1 MYFIKQSSS
10 VLISVTVLVGFS
22 AGFAF
27 AQPAAKSLVDNECAE
42 CHNTKRIY
50 GANKKAGEWEKTVDR
65 MIKKGAQI
73 KPEEKDAVIKYLNT
87 LNK

>member
-1 MYFIKQSSS
+1 MKMFFV
-10 VLISVTVLVGFS
+10 VLISGVFLLLPATAPL
-22 AGFAF
+22 F
-27 AQPAAKSLVDNECAE
+27 AQPAAKSLVDKECSK

-50 GANKKAGEWEKTVDR
+50 SANKKAGEWEKTADR
-65 MIKKGAQI
+65 MIKKGAKI

>member
-1 MYFIKQSSS
+1 MKIFFV
-10 VLISVTVLVGFS
+10 VLISGIFLLM
-22 AGFAF
+22 FATTALF
-27 AQPAAKSLVDNECAE
+27 AQPAAKSLVDNECSK

-50 GANKKAGEWEKTVDR
+50 SANKKAGEWEKTVDR
-65 MIKKGAQI
+65 MIKKGAKI